1 MLKQKKLDITQ
12 TNIAHIGSDL
22 DKKVRQAAGAH
33 EAAWTNVGKAEGIEV
48 FRIENFTVKKWSRPG
63 EFYDGDSYIVVK
75 TKKNSNGTFSWDIH
89 FWLGKYTSQDEAGV
103 AVRTYSFLLI
113 IWQSLTRRHLVS

>member
-1 MLKQKKLDITQ
+1 MLKAKKLDITQ

-33 EAAWTNVGKAEGIEV
+33 EDAWKNVGKSEGIEI
-48 FRIENFTVKKWSRPG
+48 FRIENFAVKKWARLG

-75 TKKNSNGTFSWDIH
+75 TRKNKDGSFFWDIH

-103 AVRTYSFLLI
+103 AVRINIY
-113 IWQSLTRRHLVS
+113 